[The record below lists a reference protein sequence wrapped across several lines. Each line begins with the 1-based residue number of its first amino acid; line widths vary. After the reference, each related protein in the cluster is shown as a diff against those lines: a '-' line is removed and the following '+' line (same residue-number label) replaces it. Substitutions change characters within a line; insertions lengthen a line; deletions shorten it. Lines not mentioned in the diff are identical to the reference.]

1 LKIRI
6 GEILKVVQWSH
17 YATATPKNIK
27 IVPTENLTKSFK
39 VDYEDRTK
47 SMIIG
52 NSLSYEE
59 LLEILDKIQSELYKS
74 KSR

>member
-1 LKIRI
+1 M
-6 GEILKVVQWSH
+6 QWSH